1 MHKETFIFIQFEQ
14 TVVQVSKTEN
24 IPCLGTEVT
33 FCPLATLVYYFNY
46 INKEHSV
53 LHGGNRSHRL

>member
-1 MHKETFIFIQFEQ
+1 MHKDTFIFIQFEQ

-53 LHGGNRSHRL
+53 